1 MDIEKF
7 SKDLLDKE
15 TRNIT
20 NDEKTFL
27 NFENNCLREFVSTEC
42 SKNLVNDKEY
52 QELKNEVIRLKEE
65 NPKARAFIENE
76 IVDCINKEEQQ
87 IIQDIMDLQVKMYNI
102 EEREVFKL
110 GMKEAICLLKTNND
124 YKRIFSK

>member
-27 NFENNCLREFVSTEC
+27 NFENNCLREFVSMEC

-87 IIQDIMDLQVKMYNI
+87 IIQDIMDLQVRMYNI

-110 GMKEAICLLKTNND
+110 GMKEAICLLK
-124 YKRIFSK
+124 K